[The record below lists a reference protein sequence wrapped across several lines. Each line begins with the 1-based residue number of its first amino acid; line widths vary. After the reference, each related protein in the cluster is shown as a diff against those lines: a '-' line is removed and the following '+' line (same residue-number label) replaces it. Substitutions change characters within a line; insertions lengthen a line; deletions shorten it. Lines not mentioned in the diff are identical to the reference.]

1 MPRKFISAERPTL
14 GLNMDKSLAATL
26 GELQAQIY
34 WLHDAVEFTQ
44 LASTA
49 ATIYMK
55 LGYTTE
61 IAQTAGNLISQAY
74 QLADDAADA
83 QKAGNHDREMQFY
96 HQAKDTLVKVETA
109 LLYQTSIALH
119 QMKWWMN
126 FRHGQKLQVLQHLF
140 LQNLKAVGLIN
151 LPSAIKLTYFLMEI
165 GRVHKSRDL
174 ETTKHNA
181 IRYWTELLKIN
192 PQQYPYLG

>member
-1 MPRKFISAERPTL
+1 
-14 GLNMDKSLAATL
+14 MDKSLAATL

-34 WLHDAVEFTQ
+34 WLHDALEFTQ

-83 QKAGNHDREMQFY
+83 QKAGDHDREMQFY
-96 HQAKDTLVKVETA
+96 HQAKDTLVKVETT

-119 QMKWWMN
+119 QMKWWMH
-126 FRHGQKLQVLQHLF
+126 FRHRQKLQVLQHLF
-140 LQNLKAVGLIN
+140 LQNLKAVGLIT
-151 LPSAIKLTYFLMEI
+151 AI
-165 GRVHKSRDL
+165 
-174 ETTKHNA
+174 
-181 IRYWTELLKIN
+181 
-192 PQQYPYLG
+192 

>member
-1 MPRKFISAERPTL
+1 
-14 GLNMDKSLAATL
+14 MDKSLATTL

-55 LGYTTE
+55 LGYPQE

-83 QKAGNHDREMQFY
+83 QKAGDHEREMQCY
-96 HQAKDTLVKVETA
+96 HQVKDKLIQTEATLG
-109 LLYQTSIALH
+109 YQTSIAIH
-119 QMKWWMN
+119 QMKWWMH
-126 FRHGQKLQVLQHLF
+126 FRHRQKLQVLQHLF
-140 LQNLKAVGLIN
+140 FQNLKAVGL
-151 LPSAIKLTYFLMEI
+151 LHLLSAIKLTYFVAEI
-165 GRVHKSRDL
+165 VRVHKSRDL
-174 ETTKHNA
+174 ETTKYNA
-181 IRYWTELLKIN
+181 IKYWNELLKIN
-192 PQQYPYLG
+192 TQQYPYLG